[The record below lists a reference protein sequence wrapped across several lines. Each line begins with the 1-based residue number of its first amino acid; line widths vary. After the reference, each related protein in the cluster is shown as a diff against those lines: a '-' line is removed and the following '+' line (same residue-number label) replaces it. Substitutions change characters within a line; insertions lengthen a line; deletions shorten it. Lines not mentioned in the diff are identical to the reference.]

1 MIGVYGSP
9 PISLTPA
16 AAGAVQLSP
25 LAPAQDALA
34 LEDLGDGALRSL
46 IMVAPPGVVE
56 RRYALAQALRALVP
70 DAPFTIMALKDKGGL
85 RLAKELTAFGCT
97 FEQASKHHYRLC
109 IGRRPTVVSGLPE
122 AIADG
127 GRQRMASSGLW
138 TQPGVF
144 SWDRIDPG
152 SQLLAETLPPLSGR
166 GADLGCGVGYL
177 ALKVLAEP
185 AVTAAILIDIDRR
198 AIDCARANLA
208 DPRVELR
215 WADVRTGLDDLTALD
230 FVVMNPPFHDAGE
243 QDHGLGQAF
252 IRRAASS
259 LRRGGVCWL
268 VANRHLPYEAT
279 LAPLF
284 SRVTQVRDQGGYK
297 VFEARR

>member
-1 MIGVYGSP
+1 M
-9 PISLTPA
+9 
-16 AAGAVQLSP
+16 QLSP
-25 LAPAQDALA
+25 LAPGPDTAA
-34 LEDLGDGALRSL
+34 LEDLADATLGGL
-46 IMVAPPGVVE
+46 IMVAPPGVME
-56 RRYALAQALRALVP
+56 RRYALAQGLRALAP
-70 DAPFTIMALKDKGGL
+70 GAPFTVMAPKDKGGL
-85 RLAKELTAFGCT
+85 RLAKELAALGCPFT
-97 FEQASKHHYRLC
+97 QASKHHYRLC
-109 IGRRPTVVSGLPE
+109 MGRRPAVTADLAD
-122 AIADG
+122 AIAG
-127 GRQRMASSGLW
+127 GGLQRMGGEGLW

-152 SQLLAETLPPLSGR
+152 SALLAEALPPLLGR
-166 GADLGCGVGYL
+166 GADLGCGIGYL
-177 ALKVLAEP
+177 ALKVLGEP
-185 AVTAAILIDIDRR
+185 AVTRAVLIDVDRR
-198 AIDCARANLA
+198 AIDCARANVV

-215 WADVRTGLDDLTALD
+215 WADVRTGLDDITELD
-230 FVVMNPPFHDAGE
+230 FVVMNPPFHVAGA

-284 SRVTQVRDQGGYK
+284 SRVTPVRDQGGYK

>member
-1 MIGVYGSP
+1 M
-9 PISLTPA
+9 
-16 AAGAVQLSP
+16 QLSP
-25 LAPAQDALA
+25 LIPARDAPA
-34 LEDLGDGALRSL
+34 LEDLGDQTLSSL
-46 IMVAPPGVVE
+46 TLVAPPGVVE
-56 RRYALAQALRALVP
+56 RRYALAQALRALAA
-70 DAPFTIMALKDKGGL
+70 DAPFTVMAPKDKGGL

-97 FEQASKHHYRLC
+97 ISQASKHHYRLC
-109 IGRRPTVVSGLPE
+109 IGRRPAVVTDLAD
-122 AIADG
+122 AIAAG
-127 GRQRMASSGLW
+127 GRQRMAANGLW

-152 SQLLAETLPPLSGR
+152 SALLAETLPPLSGR
-166 GADLGCGVGYL
+166 GADLGCGIGYL

-185 AVTAAILIDIDRR
+185 AVTSAVLVDIDRR
-198 AIDCARANLA
+198 AVECARVNVV

-215 WADVRTGLDDLTALD
+215 WADVRAGLDDLTELD
-230 FVVMNPPFHDAGE
+230 FAVMNPPFHAAGE

-252 IRRAASS
+252 IRRAASC

-284 SRVTQVRDQGGYK
+284 SRVTLVRDQGGYK

>member
-1 MIGVYGSP
+1 LEAA
-9 PISLTPA
+9 SL
-16 AAGAVQLSP
+16 AG
-25 LAPAQDALA
+25 
-34 LEDLGDGALRSL
+34 L
-46 IMVAPPGVVE
+46 IMVAPPGVLE
-56 RRYALAQALRALVP
+56 RRYALAQALRALAP
-70 DAPFTIMALKDKGGL
+70 DAPFTIMAPKDKGGL

-97 FEQASKHHYRLC
+97 FDQASKHHYRLC
-109 IGRRPTVVSGLPE
+109 IGRRPKVALE
-122 AIADG
+122 LADAISQG
-127 GRQRMASSGLW
+127 GRQQMTASGLW
-138 TQPGVF
+138 TQAGVF

-152 SQLLAETLPPLSGR
+152 SALLAETLPPLSGR
-166 GADLGCGVGYL
+166 GADLGCGIGYL

-185 AVTAAILIDIDRR
+185 AITQAILVDIDRR
-198 AIDCARANLA
+198 AIDCARVNIV

-215 WADVRTGLDDLTALD
+215 WADVRADLDAMTELD
-230 FVVMNPPFHDAGE
+230 FIVMNPPFHAAGE

>member
-1 MIGVYGSP
+1 LGEGV
-9 PISLTPA
+9 
-16 AAGAVQLSP
+16 
-25 LAPAQDALA
+25 
-34 LEDLGDGALRSL
+34 LGGL

-56 RRYALAQALRALVP
+56 RRYAMAHALRTLAV
-70 DAPFTIMALKDKGGL
+70 DAPFTIVAPKDKGGL

-97 FEQASKHHYRLC
+97 FGQASKHHYRLC
-109 IGRRPTVVSGLPE
+109 IGRRPAVVAGLAD
-122 AIADG
+122 AIVDG
-127 GRQRMASSGLW
+127 GLQRMGADGLW

-144 SWDRIDPG
+144 SWNRIDPG
-152 SQLLAETLPPLSGR
+152 SALLAEVLPPLSGR

-185 AVTAAILIDIDRR
+185 GVTKTVLVDIDRR
-198 AIDCARANLA
+198 AIDCARANVV

-215 WADVRTGLDDLTALD
+215 WADVRTGLDDLAELD

-243 QDHGLGQAF
+243 QDHHLGQAF

-268 VANRHLPYEAT
+268 VANRHLPYEST

-284 SRVTQVRDQGGYK
+284 SRVTPVRDQGGYK
-297 VFEARR
+297 VYEARR